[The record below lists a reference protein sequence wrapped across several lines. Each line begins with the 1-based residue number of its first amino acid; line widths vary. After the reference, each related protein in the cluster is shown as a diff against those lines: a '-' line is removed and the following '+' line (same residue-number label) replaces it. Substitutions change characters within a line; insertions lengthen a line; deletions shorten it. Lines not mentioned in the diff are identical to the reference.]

1 MTLPKFA
8 KSLAYLVAERDTEAA
23 EAASLKA
30 ELPKL
35 AADKEKLARA
45 SSADGDVINQLL
57 LINTRVDFIAIRTR
71 QLENKF
77 PASDAAMLNE
87 INHVTA
93 SLRKL
98 LKARVEVLIERD
110 VKHLVERHG
119 FDENAA
125 RQWADALA
133 QGTGG
138 NATVSPVRAALGKAI
153 TRTEGMIYNIPDAAR
168 NLLNQMEYIEQE
180 AGPLA

>member
-1 MTLPKFA
+1 M
-8 KSLAYLVAERDTEAA
+8 SVG
-23 EAASLKA
+23 
-30 ELPKL
+30 KL
-35 AADKEKLARA
+35 AFSNAVEFGKVRQPKNPNTARYSGYRKHA
-45 SSADGDVINQLL
+45 VW
-57 LINTRVDFIAIRTR
+57 REF
-71 QLENKF
+71 
-77 PASDAAMLNE
+77 
-87 INHVTA
+87 HVGH
-93 SLRKL
+93 
-98 LKARVEVLIERD
+98 VEVLIERD

-119 FDENAA
+119 FDEKAA